1 MGRCLSGVP
10 ALNQRRRKIVIS
22 EFVAAS
28 AVESLKHQ
36 FDVHADATLVDQ
48 PDRLRSLLA
57 DAEALV
63 VRNRTQVTPVLLDA
77 APRLMAV
84 GRLGVGLDNINL
96 AACAQRG
103 IQVIPATGAN
113 ARSVAEYV
121 ITVALTLL
129 RGAYQSSASVAAGHW
144 PRPMLSGGREAAGST
159 MAVIGFG
166 SIGRLVAQ
174 LARSLGMHVVGH
186 DPVLPE
192 DAACWSETGA
202 RCVSFDE
209 ALRVADVVTLHVPF
223 AESTRNLVGAPQIA
237 MLRPHAIVI
246 NTSRGGIVD
255 ETALAEALKQGKV
268 GGAALDVFT
277 DEPLVAGSLFAG
289 VPNLILTPH
298 IAGLTT
304 QSSERAGTLV
314 AARLAEAL
322 LASEHDSL

>member
-1 MGRCLSGVP
+1 M
-10 ALNQRRRKIVIS
+10 NKRRRKIVIS

-28 AVESLKHQ
+28 AVESLTRH

-48 PDRLRSLLA
+48 PDRLRSFLA
-57 DAEALV
+57 DAEALI
-63 VRNRTQVTPVLLDA
+63 VRNRTHVTPALLAA
-77 APRLMAV
+77 APRLIAV
-84 GRLGVGLDNINL
+84 GRLGVGLDNIDL

-113 ARSVAEYV
+113 ARAVAEYV
-121 ITVALTLL
+121 IAMALTLL
-129 RGAYQSSASVAAGHW
+129 RGAYQSSALVAEGHW
-144 PRPMLSGGREAAGST
+144 PRLMLSGGREAAGGT

-174 LARSLGMHVVGH
+174 LARSLDMHVVGH

-209 ALRVADVVTLHVPF
+209 ALRVADVVTLHVPLV
-223 AESTRNLVGAPQIA
+223 EGTRNLVGASQLA
-237 MLRPHAIVI
+237 MLRPHAVVI
-246 NTSRGGIVD
+246 NTSRGGVVD
-255 ETALAEALKQGKV
+255 ETALAEALKQGRL

-277 DEPLVAGSLFAG
+277 REPLVAGSPYAG

-298 IAGLTT
+298 IAGLTA
-304 QSSERAGTLV
+304 QSSERVGLLV
-314 AARLAEAL
+314 AARVAEAL
-322 LASEHDSL
+322 LASGHDSLQS